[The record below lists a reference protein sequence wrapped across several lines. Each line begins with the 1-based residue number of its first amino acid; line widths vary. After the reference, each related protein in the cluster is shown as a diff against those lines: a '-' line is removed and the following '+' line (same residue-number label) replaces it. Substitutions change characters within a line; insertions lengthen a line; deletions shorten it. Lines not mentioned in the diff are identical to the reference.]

1 METIEIMENAIEVK
15 DLTKDYG
22 SFLLDHVSFTLPG
35 GTVMGLIGE
44 NGAGKSTL
52 IKCMLGLIR
61 RDGGSIRLLGED
73 NLAGGSALREELGVV
88 LDESTF
94 HDGLKAPQVDKI
106 LSNIYRKWDSA
117 LFESYLERFNLP
129 RDKTFREYSR
139 GRKMKLCI
147 AAALSHRPRLLIL
160 DEATS
165 GLDPVVRS
173 EILDEF
179 LNFIQD
185 EEHAVLISSHIT
197 SDLEKVS
204 DFVTYLHEG
213 RVTLTGAKDELLE
226 EHGRLACT
234 RSDLDRVAADFV
246 VSTRISQ
253 FSCEALIRNKREFR
267 ARYPGL
273 TVDPVSLEDL
283 MLFTARG
290 EKR

>member
-1 METIEIMENAIEVK
+1 MENAIEVR

-22 SFLLDHVSFTLPG
+22 SFLLDRVSFTLPG
-35 GTVMGLIGE
+35 GSVMGLIGE
-44 NGAGKSTL
+44 NGAGKSTV

-61 RDGGSIRLLGED
+61 RDGGSIRMLGTD
-73 NLAGGSALREELGVV
+73 NLEGGQALREELGVV

-106 LSNIYRKWDSA
+106 LSRVYHKWDSA
-117 LFESYLERFNLP
+117 LFGSYLDRFRLP
-129 RDKTFREYSR
+129 RDKTVKEYSR
-139 GRKMKLCI
+139 GMKMKLSI

-173 EILDEF
+173 ELLDEF

-197 SDLEKVS
+197 SDLEKVA

-226 EHGRLACT
+226 EHGRLVCT
-234 RSDLDRVAADFV
+234 RADLDRVEKNFV
-246 VSTRISQ
+246 VSTRTGQ
-253 FSCEALIRNKREFR
+253 FSCEALIRNKKVFHN
-267 ARYPGL
+267 RYPEL

-283 MLFTARG
+283 MVFTARG
-290 EKR
+290 DRK

>member
-1 METIEIMENAIEVK
+1 MENAIEVR

-22 SFLLDHVSFTLPG
+22 SFLLDRVSFTLPG
-35 GTVMGLIGE
+35 GAIMGLIGE
-44 NGAGKSTL
+44 NGAGKSTV
-52 IKCMLGLIR
+52 IKCMLGLIH
-61 RDGGSIRLLGED
+61 RDGGEIRMLGKD
-73 NLAGGSALREELGVV
+73 NLVGGSALREELGVV

-106 LSNIYRKWDSA
+106 LSNIYRNWDST
-117 LFESYLERFNLP
+117 LFSCYLDRFSLP
-129 RDKTFREYSR
+129 RNKTFKEYSR
-139 GRKMKLCI
+139 GMKMKLCI

-197 SDLEKVS
+197 SDLEKVA
-204 DFVTYLHEG
+204 DYVTYLHEG
-213 RVTLTGAKDELLE
+213 KVTLTGSKDELLE
-226 EHGRLACT
+226 DHGRLICS
-234 RSDLDRVAADFV
+234 RGDLDRVVGDYV
-246 VSTRISQ
+246 VATRTSQ

-290 EKR
+290 ERK